1 MKREKKYKIK
11 EDKSTLEYELV
22 IVRETD
28 NNRKKKKKK
37 MKKPSLERCIVN
49 SSCILN
55 NICVCFLLSTP
66 YFSKIIRCNLNLI
79 SLLFVFVKQLNLAD

>member
-11 EDKSTLEYELV
+11 EDKSRLEYELE
-22 IVRETD
+22 IGRETD
-28 NNRKKKKKK
+28 NNRKKKK